1 MTAKQSSFVWYE
13 LLSTDVAAA
22 KAFYGKVVGWDTQDV
37 PMLGVTY
44 SLIFAGTTQVGG
56 LMAMPKNPLDA
67 SMKPFWIGYVEVD
80 DCDAAAS
87 TLLRLGGTV
96 HRPPTD
102 IPNVGRYAVIADPQG
117 AMFNIFKPLQSGQR
131 SISNASGQVG
141 WHELHTKDWQ
151 NAFNFYSEMFGWQ
164 KGESMDMGLMG
175 TYQLFTIDGIA
186 SGGMFDSPNVT
197 AAPYWLVYFN
207 VPEIDSAVRR
217 ISDAGGKIMM
227 GPHQVPGGNWIVG
240 AADPQGGLFALSS
253 QRQ

>member
-1 MTAKQSSFVWYE
+1 
-13 LLSTDVAAA
+13 
-22 KAFYGKVVGWDTQDV
+22 
-37 PMLGVTY
+37 
-44 SLIFAGTTQVGG
+44 

-67 SMKPFWIGYVEVD
+67 SMKPFWVGYVEVG

-87 TLLRLGGTV
+87 ALLRLGGTV
-96 HRPPTD
+96 HRQPTD
-102 IPNVGRYAVIADPQG
+102 IPNVGRYAVVADPQG

-131 SISNASGQVG
+131 RISNAPGQVG

-175 TYQLFTIDGIA
+175 TYQLFTNDGIA

-217 ISDAGGKIMM
+217 IADAGGKIMM
-227 GPHQVPGGNWIVG
+227 GPHQVPGGNWIVQ